1 MPIFRVNY
9 EEKSCTAI
17 LCNHG
22 CNWDCSICSYKLRGD
37 LQPTRFL
44 SIENILGALSSAKIE
59 NVVLLGGEPLTCED
73 LDVIID
79 FANNELEA
87 RVKIAHSNAS
97 IMPPEGIDEM
107 GVSLRAVTK
116 RKHQQLTGA
125 PNNMVLA
132 NIFKLFDRGIELK
145 ISTILIPEVI
155 TLDEIRRIS
164 EYVASVD
171 ESIPFHITG
180 YLPVPGIPWASPTQ
194 EEMKAAIR
202 VACRSLKKVTCS
214 SLSVKDYMEI
224 TEKDSLHCID

>member
-1 MPIFRVNY
+1 M
-9 EEKSCTAI
+9 
-17 LCNHG
+17 
-22 CNWDCSICSYKLRGD
+22 
-37 LQPTRFL
+37 
-44 SIENILGALSSAKIE
+44 
-59 NVVLLGGEPLTCED
+59 
-73 LDVIID
+73 IID